1 MISFK
6 HYSFDLWLTLIKS
19 NPQFKLE
26 RAKFFYKN
34 FNSCNK
40 TIEEVISVFRQVDTM
55 CNAINEKT
63 GKNIDGDEMY
73 LMVISLLNGVDTSFN
88 NIDMEGL
95 YNEMDSLLFN
105 YMPVV
110 YCTDTIDI
118 LNRIKQ
124 KDDCTFNISSNT
136 AFIKGKSLRKVLTNL
151 QLSSFFEFQ
160 IYSDEIGLSKP
171 DIQFFEKMLQGV
183 HSIYPEKSIALNQ
196 IVHIGDNP
204 VADIEGAAT
213 VGIKSRLI
221 NSNNSTILS
230 LLN

>member
-40 TIEEVISVFRQVDTM
+40 TIEEVISVFRQVDIM

-118 LNRIKQ
+118 LKRIKQ

-151 QLSSFFEFQ
+151 QLSPFFEFQ

-171 DIQFFEKMLQGV
+171 DKQFFEKMLQGV
-183 HSIYPEKSIALNQ
+183 HNIHPEKNIALNQ

-204 VADIEGAAT
+204 IADIAGAAT
-213 VGIKSRLI
+213 IGIKSRLI
-221 NSNNSTILS
+221 NSNNLTISS

>member
-118 LNRIKQ
+118 LKRIKQ
-124 KDDCTFNISSNT
+124 KNDCTFNISSNT

-151 QLSSFFEFQ
+151 QLSPFFEFQ

-171 DIQFFEKMLQGV
+171 DKQFFEKMLQGV

>member
-19 NPQFKLE
+19 NPTFKLE

-40 TIEEVISVFRQVDTM
+40 TIEEVISVFRKVDTM

-88 NIDMEGL
+88 NIDMEML

-110 YCTDTIDI
+110 YCMDTINI
-118 LNRIKQ
+118 LNRIKE

-151 QLSSFFEFQ
+151 QLSPFFEFQ

-171 DIQFFEKMLQGV
+171 DKQFFEKMLQGV
-183 HSIYPEKSIALNQ
+183 HNIYPEKNIALNQ

-221 NSNNSTILS
+221 NSNNLTISS

>member
-110 YCTDTIDI
+110 YCRDTIDI

>member
-19 NPQFKLE
+19 NPAFKLE

-34 FNSCNK
+34 FNSSNK
-40 TIEEVISVFRQVDTM
+40 TIEDVIAVFRQVDSM

-88 NIDMEGL
+88 NIDMNGL

-105 YMPVV
+105 YMPVI
-110 YCTDTIDI
+110 YCNKTIDI

-136 AFIKGKSLRKVLTNL
+136 AFIKGNSLRKVLSNL
-151 QLSSFFEFQ
+151 QLSPFFNFQ

-171 DIQFFEKMLQGV
+171 DKQFFDIMLQGV
-183 HSIYPEKSIALNQ
+183 HNIYSEKKISLNQ

-204 VADIEGAAT
+204 IADIEGASS
-213 VGIKSRLI
+213 VGIQSILI
-221 NSNNSTILS
+221 NSNNSTISS